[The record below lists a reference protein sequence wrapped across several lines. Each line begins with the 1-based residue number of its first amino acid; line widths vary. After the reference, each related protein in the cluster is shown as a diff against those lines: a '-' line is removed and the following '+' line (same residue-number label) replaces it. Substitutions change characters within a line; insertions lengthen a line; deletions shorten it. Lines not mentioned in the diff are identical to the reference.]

1 MSLYD
6 ILLEALKRSGACGSD
21 LLKKVDTGIS
31 YNQITKKQEF
41 LILAL
46 IPFCVGILIIIS
58 AVLDRIGGTSA
69 EIAQSVA
76 LLAVF
81 LGGGN
86 RFHRGVKD
94 LFLNRKITVDVFVS
108 VSLLATMLIGEFLS
122 AAIVIFIMAVSG
134 AVEAYTMDKSSR
146 TIRGLLSLAP
156 KVAYLIE
163 NDMEVEI
170 SIQDIRPGDTLLVR
184 PGNRIPVDGIVL
196 DGVGEVNESVITGE
210 AMPVTK
216 HSGDTVFA
224 GTLNET
230 GKLFIQASTEP
241 EDTIFSQIAQMVNV
255 AQERKAPIQKTVDR
269 FTTWYLPIMLVA
281 AVVGYIL
288 TRNVSVAVSILLVA
302 APCALAIGTPTAM
315 SAAMANMTKKGVLIK
330 GGDSFELGGK
340 LNVLM
345 MDKTGTLTTGIPS
358 IQEIRLYGEESKES
372 VLALAAA
379 AERDSAH
386 PFAKAICMEADQQG
400 LTVYEP
406 ERFTSYTGMGVKAKV
421 KGKQIIA
428 GTLAWVRSQIENDDP
443 SFPECDSSHVAVTVD
458 GSLVGIL
465 SFVDTLRSSA
475 AAAIQDLQ
483 ELLGQDNV
491 ILLSGDQQTTAE
503 NIAKACGIQCS
514 FGNLKPIEKEQMV
527 RQAHDQGRCVAMVGD
542 GINDG
547 PALACADIGIAMGVS
562 GTDFAAETADVV
574 LMQEDLGLVAEFI
587 SLSRAVVRRIKL
599 NIFFSIVFNVI
610 GILLGGMGLLTP
622 VLAIVLQEAGTMMVL
637 LSSTL
642 LRGYQTK

>member
-1 MSLYD
+1 MSFYD

-31 YNQITKKQEF
+31 YDQITKKQE
-41 LILAL
+41 LVILAL
-46 IPFCVGILIIIS
+46 IPFCVGILIVIS
-58 AVLDRIGGTSA
+58 AALERMGGTSA
-69 EIAQSVA
+69 EIAQSIA

-94 LFLNRKITVDVFVS
+94 LFLDRKITVDVFVS

-122 AAIVIFIMAVSG
+122 AAIVIFIMAIAG
-134 AVEAYTMDKSSR
+134 AVEGYTMDKSSR
-146 TIRGLLSLAP
+146 TIRQLLSLAP
-156 KVAYLIE
+156 KTACLVE
-163 NDMEVEI
+163 KGQEVEI
-170 SIQDIRPGDTLLVR
+170 SIQDIRPGDILLVR
-184 PGNRIPVDGIVL
+184 PGERIPADGIIL
-196 DGVGEVNESVITGE
+196 EGAGEVNEAVITGE
-210 AMPVTK
+210 AMPITK
-216 HSGDTVFA
+216 QPGDTIFA

-230 GKLFIQASTEP
+230 GKLSIQATTEP

-255 AQERKAPIQKTVDR
+255 AQERKAPIQKTIDR
-269 FTTWYLPIMLVA
+269 FTAWYLPIMLGA
-281 AVVGYIL
+281 ATVGYIL
-288 TRNVSVAVSILLVA
+288 TRGVSIAVSILLVA

-345 MDKTGTLTTGIPS
+345 MDKTGTLTTGTPS
-358 IQEIRLYGEESKES
+358 IHEIRLYGEESEER
-372 VLALAAA
+372 VLALTAA

-386 PFAKAICMEADQQG
+386 PYAKAIRSEAERRG
-400 LTVYEP
+400 LAIDNAKQ
-406 ERFTSYTGMGVKAKV
+406 FTSFTGLGVKAQV
-421 KGKQIIA
+421 DGKQVIA
-428 GTLAWVRSQIENDDP
+428 GTLTWVSTQIGDDGQ
-443 SFPECDSSHVAVTVD
+443 SFPPCDSSHVAVAVD
-458 GSLVGIL
+458 GRLVGIL
-465 SFVDTLRSSA
+465 SFSDALRPSA
-475 AAAIQDLQ
+475 VAAVQNLQ
-483 ELLGQDNV
+483 ELLGSENV
-491 ILLSGDQQTTAE
+491 ILLSGDQQSTAE
-503 NIAKACGIQCS
+503 HMAKASGLHRY
-514 FGNLKPIEKEQMV
+514 FGNLLPGEKEQMV
-527 RQAHDQGRCVAMVGD
+527 RQAHDQRHCVAMVGD

-547 PALACADIGIAMGVS
+547 PALTCADIGVAMGVS
-562 GTDFAAETADVV
+562 GADFAAETADVV

-599 NIFFSIVFNVI
+599 NIFFSIVFNII

-642 LRGYQTK
+642 LLGYQRK